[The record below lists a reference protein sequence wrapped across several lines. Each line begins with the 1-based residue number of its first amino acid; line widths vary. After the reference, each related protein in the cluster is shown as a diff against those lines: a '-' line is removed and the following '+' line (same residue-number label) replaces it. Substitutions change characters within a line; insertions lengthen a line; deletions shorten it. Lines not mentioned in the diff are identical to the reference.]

1 MILRRDERGNFS
13 PYLPVNFLPYSPVV
27 QQRQYVSVVQQWQSA
42 PVVQQ
47 WRYQPWDWVMLFG
60 FPNHHL
66 RIVEQRWNGSVRW
79 YWIFDTRLGSH
90 GEYSWRRADEL
101 DPEHKSVLIA
111 RATPDQIPGIRQRTE
126 QCHLVGYSFLAR
138 TDCESIQRWIQTG
151 KEGDRWS
158 PQVVAGA
165 GAGLL
170 ALGLIFGSSKTK
182 H

>member
-1 MILRRDERGNFS
+1 MLVPRDERVFF
-13 PYLPVNFLPYSPVV
+13 PYTP
-27 QQRQYVSVVQQWQSA
+27 VVQQWQYA
-42 PVVQQ
+42 PVAQQ
-47 WRYQPWDWVMLFG
+47 RRYEPWDWVMLFG

-79 YWIFDTRLGSH
+79 YLIFDTRLGSH
-90 GEYSWRRADEL
+90 GDYSWRRADEL

-111 RATPDQIPGIRQRTE
+111 RATPDQIPGIRYRTE
-126 QCHLVGYSFLAR
+126 RCHLVGYSFLAR

-151 KEGDRWS
+151 NEGDRWS

-170 ALGLIFGSSKTK
+170 ALALIFGSSKTK